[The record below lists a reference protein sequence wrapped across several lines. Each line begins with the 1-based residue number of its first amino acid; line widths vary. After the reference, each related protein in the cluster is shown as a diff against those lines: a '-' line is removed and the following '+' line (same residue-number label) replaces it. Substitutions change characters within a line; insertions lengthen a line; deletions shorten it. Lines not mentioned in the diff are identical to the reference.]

1 MLFSKYFRS
10 VIGAGSLLTA
20 LALSGTTFATVAP
33 KPVAQKLQPTYN
45 VTLTGSL
52 YFGLRHIDTGY
63 KTMAE
68 QGNADGYDNTVDG
81 NDISTITDLGTYGTN
96 PINIGVTAQIEYDQ
110 LRYGSDFVVSLS
122 EYPGTRYNTQLRGR
136 AGKIVKGAGFGG
148 EHNYSPLNATIFKAE
163 AHVMHKDFGRVTF
176 GLAPTMSANASD
188 VTYSSQGS
196 EIGVDYASIAYQ
208 QDGVAKFVSPM
219 LALPLQGG
227 QGLLNAPV
235 VRVGYRVPTMV
246 AGMKMGIDYLP
257 SNSVSQYFGVGAR
270 SLGAGVTYETSFDGG
285 KAKFGASMADRILI
299 GSPILRAHSS
309 RDGDGRDGATGL
321 NDNVGNFADTTFTRS
336 GKVMGL
342 SAAVLMNGFDFSAAY
357 AQNNPYN
364 DRKAVDTGEEAPAA
378 VQNKYV
384 KASTLTLRAG
394 YSMRLVA
401 GSDTHFGV
409 RYLDSKNVFQST
421 GVADGNKSHGS
432 VLDAGVTHKVGSAE
446 VYAGYTKFGD
456 LSLNTPYNVDDGVR
470 NTGDITTAEILNGP
484 SGFVIG
490 VGYKY

>member
-1 MLFSKYFRS
+1 MLFSNYLRS

-20 LALSGTTFATVAP
+20 FALSGTAFAAAAP

-52 YFGLRHIDTGY
+52 YFGLRHVDTGY

-68 QGNADGYDNTVDG
+68 QGNVDGYDNTVDG
-81 NDISTITDLGTYGTN
+81 NDISTITDLGTYGAN

-110 LRYGSDFVVSLS
+110 LRYGSDLVVSLS

-136 AGKIVKGAGFGG
+136 AGKIAKGAGFGG
-148 EHNYSPLNATIFKAE
+148 EHNYFPVNATIFKAE

-208 QDGVAKFVSPM
+208 QDGVARFVSPM

-235 VRVGYRVPTMV
+235 VRVGYRMPTMV

-257 SNSVSQYFGVGAR
+257 SNSISQSFGVGAR
-270 SLGAGVTYETSFDGG
+270 SLGAGMTYDGTFDGG
-285 KAKFGASMADRILI
+285 QFKLGVSMANNVAI
-299 GSPILRAHSS
+299 GSPRLRANIDTAPDS
-309 RDGDGRDGATGL
+309 TPNGL
-321 NDNVGNFADTTFTRS
+321 NDLASEMADTVYMRS
-336 GKVMGL
+336 GNAMGL
-342 SAAVLMNGFDFSAAY
+342 SAALLMQGFDISVAY
-357 AQNNPYN
+357 AQNSPYN
-364 DRKAVDTGEEAPAA
+364 DRKTISTDDTIATPAA
-378 VQNKYV
+378 AMDKYA
-384 KASTLTLRAG
+384 KASTVTVRAG
-394 YSMRLVA
+394 YTTQLVA

-409 RYLDSKNVFQST
+409 RYLDSKNVFQSS
-421 GVADGNKSHGS
+421 GKDDGNKSHGS
-432 VLDAGVTHKVGSAE
+432 VMDAGVTHMVGGAQL
-446 VYAGYTKFGD
+446 YAGYTKFGD
-456 LSLNTPYNVDDGVR
+456 FTANTTFALDDAGVDGSLSTEQKA
-470 NTGDITTAEILNGP
+470 TGF
-484 SGFVIG
+484 SGIVAG
-490 VGYKY
+490 VGYSF